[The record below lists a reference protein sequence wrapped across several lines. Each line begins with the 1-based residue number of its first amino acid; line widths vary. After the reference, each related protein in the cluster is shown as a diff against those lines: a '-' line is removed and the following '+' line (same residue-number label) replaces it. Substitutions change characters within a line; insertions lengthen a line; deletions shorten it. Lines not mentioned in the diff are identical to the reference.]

1 MFERASLPLG
11 KADVPIY
18 PVDMISVQDAISAII
33 SHRTHQPMIMTPL
46 ETALGARLAEDV
58 SARVTLPPRD
68 ASAMD
73 GYAVKFNDVRK
84 SGTAL
89 KIIGEA
95 PAGTPFQGEVKAG
108 EAVRIFTG
116 GAVPKGANHIVI
128 QENAAQKGNTLTT
141 TTDNET
147 ARHIR
152 KAGID
157 FTKGDNLI
165 AAGTILTPAHIA
177 LAAAANHA
185 LLPIYKRPLVAL
197 IANGD
202 ELKAPGND
210 AKDGDIISSNAAGLG
225 ALIQSWG
232 GKVMDMGIAS
242 DNLESITAL
251 IHAAKDADIIVPIGG
266 ASVGDYDYMRT
277 AFKNAGLELFFEK
290 IAMRPGK
297 PTWFGKLG
305 NQSVLGLPGNPA
317 SATVCAHLFLKILM
331 GRADNINTS
340 KARTAEAISANGP
353 RETYARGHAKT
364 SSEGIVN
371 VTPFPRQDSSLMTP
385 FAKANVLLRLPPNA
399 GPWAKGDIV
408 DVVSLKS

>member
-1 MFERASLPLG
+1 MFRTASLALG

-18 PVDMISVQDAISAII
+18 PVDMISVQDAISTII
-33 SHRTHQPMIMTPL
+33 SHRANQTKIMVPL
-46 ETALGARLAEDV
+46 SEALGAMLAEDIT
-58 SARVTLPPRD
+58 ALVTLPPRD

-73 GYAVKFNDVRK
+73 GYAVKLNDVKKVGAR
-84 SGTAL
+84 L

-95 PAGTPFQGEVKAG
+95 PAGSPFQGQINSG

-116 GAVPKGANHIVI
+116 GAVPKGADHIVI
-128 QENAAQKGNTLTT
+128 QENVKREGNTLTT
-141 TTDNET
+141 STDNEM

-157 FTKGDNLI
+157 FIKGDKLI

-177 LAAAANHA
+177 VAAAANHA
-185 LLPIYKRPLVAL
+185 QLPIYKRPLIAL

-202 ELKAPGND
+202 ELKEPGSAAN
-210 AKDGDIISSNAAGLG
+210 DGDIISSNAAGLG

-232 GKVMDMGIAS
+232 GTVMDMGIAS
-242 DNLESITAL
+242 DSLKSIRAL
-251 IHAAKDADIIVPIGG
+251 ISAAKDADIIVPIGG

-277 AFKNAGLELFFEK
+277 AFKDAGLELIFEK
-290 IAMRPGK
+290 IAVRPGK

-305 NQSVLGLPGNPA
+305 SQSVLGLPGNPA
-317 SATVCAHLFLKILM
+317 SATVCAHLFLKILV
-331 GRADNINTS
+331 GRADNIEMG
-340 KARTAEAISANGP
+340 KARVTEPISANGP
-353 RETYARGHAKT
+353 RETYARGRAET
-364 SSEGIVN
+364 SSEGIVH

-399 GPWAKGDIV
+399 GPWAKDDIV